1 MAELTST
8 IYAESLLDV
17 SEEMGNTDAIKKEL
31 VELREVFENNSDLYD
46 FFVTPKINKEEKK
59 EVLKSVFADK
69 LSPVTFNLLCVL
81 LDKRRAMEF
90 YGVVKQYERLVS
102 EKNNEITGIVYLAKP
117 CSDKM
122 LAKIEKRLSEITGKN
137 LKLKVSID
145 PALVGGIKVKIGDNV
160 VDATV
165 ASQLRE
171 MKGTIDNII
180 L

>member
-1 MAELTST
+1 MAELTSI

-17 SEEMGNTDAIKKEL
+17 SEEMGNTDEIKKEL
-31 VELREVFENNSDLYD
+31 IDLRELFEKNADLYD
-46 FFVTPKINKEEKK
+46 FYVTPKINKENKK
-59 EVLKSVFADK
+59 EVLKGIFADK
-69 LSPVTFNLLCVL
+69 LSPITLNLLCVL

-90 YGVVKQYERLVS
+90 SGVVRQYERLVS
-102 EKNNEITGIVYLAKP
+102 EKNNEVAGVVYLAKP
-117 CSDKM
+117 CSDEL
-122 LAKIEKRLSEITGKN
+122 LAKLEKRLSEVTGKN

-145 PALVGGIKVKIGDNV
+145 PSLVGGIKVKIGDNV
-160 VDATV
+160 VDATI

>member
-1 MAELTST
+1 MAELTSI

-17 SEEMGNTDAIKKEL
+17 SEEMGNTEAVKKEL
-31 VELREVFENNSDLYD
+31 IDLKELFDNNTDLYD
-46 FFVTPKINKEEKK
+46 FYVTPKINKEHKK
-59 EVLKSVFADK
+59 EVLKGIFADK
-69 LSPVTFNLLCVL
+69 LSPITLNLLCVL

-90 YGVVKQYERLVS
+90 SGVVRQYERLVS
-102 EKNNEITGIVYLAKP
+102 EKNNEVAGVVYLAKP
-117 CSDKM
+117 CSDAV
-122 LAKIEKRLSEITGKN
+122 LARIEKKLSEVTGKN

-145 PALVGGIKVKIGDNV
+145 PALVGGIKVKIGDKV